1 MVYFTLYISK
11 GAVCMDLVLASASP
25 RRQELLSLLTIPFII
40 DVADVDEHVALGARE
55 AVQVLC
61 RRKALAV
68 RERHPSSVILAA
80 DTLVAMHDIPFGKPE
95 NQENACQMLRKL
107 SGNWHQVYT
116 GVCVIDQQGQIHEG
130 LDTSDVHFQVLSEQT
145 IEAYVDTGE
154 PMDKAGAYALQG
166 IAGML
171 IEEVRGTPSGVIG
184 LPLPL
189 TRRLLTEC
197 GFSLL

>member
-1 MVYFTLYISK
+1 
-11 GAVCMDLVLASASP
+11 
-25 RRQELLSLLTIPFII
+25 
-40 DVADVDEHVALGARE
+40 
-55 AVQVLC
+55 
-61 RRKALAV
+61 
-68 RERHPSSVILAA
+68 
-80 DTLVAMHDIPFGKPE
+80 
-95 NQENACQMLRKL
+95 MLRKL